1 MSQDASTGLIYTLD
15 GSNATIKALGD
26 YNLTTNAGVL
36 TIPGQV
42 GGLYTVVAIVNQAF
56 MSPGGTPRTDI
67 TSVVLPNS
75 LLSIGNRA
83 FDNCTALANITWSNS
98 LLSIGVQAFQ
108 ACAFTNLVLPDSITT
123 INQGAF
129 AACNTLTSVILP
141 NSLTTLG
148 YGVFMSCNLLNT
160 VTFTNVVGSIS
171 GELNSGFHQYAF
183 EYTPLNI
190 TINTTTDITTW
201 TALYSEEAGGA
212 TGFEQSYPA
221 RALTVVQGTPDA
233 PTASAQTV
241 TAPATVGSLTA
252 TRVSVNATLKWYAA
266 STGGSAL
273 VSSTALATGT
283 YYVSQTLSNLE
294 STRTSVSVTVLAAEV
309 ACFAAGT
316 RVLTQNGYKAIE
328 ALKFTDLLV
337 TADQRIINFKLLK
350 TTLDTTTQRTA
361 PYLIQPHAFGRNA
374 PSAPIRLSANHKIQ
388 VRKGLWTSPATAA
401 LTNPLVT
408 QCAIGG
414 PVTYY
419 HIECENFLTDNI
431 VTEGLVVE
439 SFGTVKA
446 TGGRKDIYTWNSR
459 KNAYTRLASVE
470 SGKSSKTL

>member
-1 MSQDASTGLIYTLD
+1 MPNDTATGIAYSVVD
-15 GSNATIKALGD
+15 GSARITGIGTYSLAANSGALIIPATIGGYSVAEIGSYAFQGVFALKSVSIPSSVSKINSEAFRQSG
-26 YNLTTNAGVL
+26 LTSI
-36 TIPGQV
+36 TIPNSVTTMGAYV
-42 GGLYTVVAIVNQAF
+42 FYLANSLSSVTLSN
-56 MSPGGTPRTDI
+56 TI
-67 TSVVLPNS
+67 TSIPASAFRNCSALTSITIPNS
-75 LLSIGNRA
+75 VTIIHANA
-83 FDNCTALANITWSNS
+83 FEACSNLANITLGSGVSQINDNAFINTGLTQITIPS
-98 LLSIGVQAFQ
+98 SVTFLNTMCFAGSKLTSVTIPSTVLTIGNNAFEYISTLRSV
-108 ACAFTNLVLPDSITT
+108 AFSGGYRSGYAANMFTGSVGITSITT
-123 INQGAF
+123 
-129 AACNTLTSVILP
+129 TDL
-141 NSLTTLG
+141 SLWPASHFG
-148 YGVFMSCNLLNT
+148 GGGMT
-160 VTFTNVVGSIS
+160 VT
-171 GELNSGFHQYAF
+171 L
-183 EYTPLNI
+183 
-190 TINTTTDITTW
+190 
-201 TALYSEEAGGA
+201 AGG
-212 TGFEQSYPA
+212 
-221 RALTVVQGTPDA
+221 
-233 PTASAQTV
+233 
-241 TAPATVGSLTA
+241 
-252 TRVSVNATLKWYAA
+252 
-266 STGGSAL
+266 GG
-273 VSSTALATGT
+273 GGGD
-283 YYVSQTLSNLE
+283 
-294 STRTSVSVTVLAAEV
+294 V

-337 TADQRIINFKLLK
+337 TADQRIIDFKLLK

-388 VRKGLWTSPATAA
+388 LRKGLWTSPLTAA

-470 SGKSSKTL
+470 SGKSSKTPL

>member
-1 MSQDASTGLIYTLD
+1 MI
-15 GSNATIKALGD
+15 
-26 YNLTTNAGVL
+26 
-36 TIPGQV
+36 
-42 GGLYTVVAIVNQAF
+42 
-56 MSPGGTPRTDI
+56 
-67 TSVVLPNS
+67 
-75 LLSIGNRA
+75 
-83 FDNCTALANITWSNS
+83 
-98 LLSIGVQAFQ
+98 
-108 ACAFTNLVLPDSITT
+108 
-123 INQGAF
+123 
-129 AACNTLTSVILP
+129 
-141 NSLTTLG
+141 
-148 YGVFMSCNLLNT
+148 
-160 VTFTNVVGSIS
+160 
-171 GELNSGFHQYAF
+171 
-183 EYTPLNI
+183 
-190 TINTTTDITTW
+190 INTTTDITTW
-201 TALYSEEAGGA
+201 ALYSAEAGGA
-212 TGFEQSYPA
+212 TGFVDPSYST
-221 RALTVVQGTPDA
+221 RALIVVQGTPL
-233 PTASAQTV
+233 PPSASAQTF
-241 TAPATVGSLTA
+241 TAPATVGDLTA
-252 TRVSVNATLKWYAA
+252 TRVSNNAFLKWYA
-266 STGGSAL
+266 T
-273 VSSTALATGT
+273 STAGPVLTNPVALASGT
-283 YYVSQTLSNLE
+283 YFVSQSLLSNDGFNLE

-337 TADQRIINFKLLK
+337 TADQRIIDFKLLK

-388 VRKGLWTSPATAA
+388 LRKGLWTSPLTAA

-470 SGKSSKTL
+470 SGKSSKTPL